1 MHLATGLMAAPQVFH
16 AAAHA
21 AKAANSPYA
30 LALAG
35 LVVGF
40 TVGLTGMGGGALMT
54 PILVLL
60 FGVTPSTAVS
70 SDLLASLVMKPIGGT
85 VHSKK
90 GTINWDLVRWLC
102 IGSVPS
108 AFAGVLIL
116 KSLGSG
122 QQVEH
127 DLTILLGWALL
138 VASVAMVA
146 KAVLQGR
153 EAKRLAGRGEEANDQ
168 PHTIKPIPT
177 LLVGVVGGL
186 IVGMTSVG
194 SGSLMIVLL
203 MLLYPR
209 LSART
214 LVGTDLVQAIPLVGA
229 ATLGHLFFGDVSFS
243 LTGALLLGCLPGV
256 YIGARVSSN
265 ARDGLVRPAL
275 VLVLL
280 ASALKLLGMQTTTL
294 GYTLAVLTLTA
305 LPLWGAI
312 DATIRRQA
320 DWERAGRSRTFWV
333 SLQGIGAPFG
343 VGAIAFAVYF
353 AKIRGEVL
361 RAGAAGRSDEVVLD
375 PTADRPV
382 LTPR

>member
-1 MHLATGLMAAPQVFH
+1 MHLELAGALTVVPQVFH

-21 AKAANSPYA
+21 TKASNSPFA
-30 LALAG
+30 LGLAG
-35 LVVGF
+35 LIVGF

-54 PILVLL
+54 PILVLI
-60 FGVTPSTAVS
+60 FSISPSTAVS
-70 SDLLASLVMKPIGGT
+70 SDLLASLVMKPIGAR
-85 VHSKK
+85 VHANK
-90 GTINWDLVRWLC
+90 GTINWTLVRWLC

-108 AFAGVLIL
+108 AFAGVFIV
-116 KSLGSG
+116 KAFGSG

-153 EAKRLAGRGEEANDQ
+153 EAKRLVGRGEQPNEQ

-177 LLVGVVGGL
+177 LLVGIVGGL

-229 ATLGHLFFGDVSFS
+229 ATLGHLLFGDVSFS

-256 YIGARVSSN
+256 YLGARVSSK

-280 ASALKLLGMQTTTL
+280 ASALKLLGVQTTTL
-294 GYTLAVLTLTA
+294 GYTLAILALTA

-320 DWERAGRSRTFWV
+320 DWTRAGRNRTFWV

-343 VGAIAFAVYF
+343 VGAVASAVYF

-361 RAGAAGRSDEVVLD
+361 RAGTPVDNSD
-375 PTADRPV
+375 PV
-382 LTPR
+382 PSALIS

>member
-1 MHLATGLMAAPQVFH
+1 MHLDIAGGSMLVPQVFH

-21 AKAANSPYA
+21 TKGSTSPFA
-30 LALAG
+30 LGLAG
-35 LVVGF
+35 LIVGF

-54 PILVLL
+54 PILVLV
-60 FGVTPSTAVS
+60 FSVSPSTAVS
-70 SDLLASLVMKPIGGT
+70 SDLLASLVMKPIGAR
-85 VHSKK
+85 VHANK
-90 GTINWDLVRWLC
+90 GTINWTLVRWLC

-108 AFAGVLIL
+108 AFAGVFIL

-122 QQVEH
+122 KQVEH

-153 EAKRLAGRGEEANDQ
+153 EAKRLVGRGEQANEQ

-177 LLVGVVGGL
+177 LLVGIVGGL

-214 LVGTDLVQAIPLVGA
+214 LVGTDLVQAIPLVAA
-229 ATLGHLFFGDVSFS
+229 ATLGHLLYGDVSFS

-256 YIGARVSSN
+256 YLGARVSSK

-280 ASALKLLGMQTTTL
+280 ASALKLLGVQTTTL
-294 GYTLAVLTLTA
+294 GYTLAILALTA

-312 DATIRRQA
+312 DATIRRQD
-320 DWERAGRSRTFWV
+320 DWTEAGRSRTFWV

-343 VGAIAFAVYF
+343 IGAIASAVYF

-361 RAGAAGRSDEVVLD
+361 RAGNPVDNLD
-375 PTADRPV
+375 PVPAALV
-382 LTPR
+382 S